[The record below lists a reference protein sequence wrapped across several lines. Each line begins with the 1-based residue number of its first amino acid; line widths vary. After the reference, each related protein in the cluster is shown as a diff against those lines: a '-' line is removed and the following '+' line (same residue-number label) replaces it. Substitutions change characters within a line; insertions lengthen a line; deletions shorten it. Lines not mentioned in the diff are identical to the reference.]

1 MSGGSLRLQAVGRCV
16 EPFAYFAGF
25 AIGFEA
31 DQNLIAHGEEILPV
45 GEDEFGVFG
54 DDVGKIGEEGE
65 VDAGL
70 AACYVRQELPDFV
83 GGEAEDGGDEAGE
96 GFGDAPEGGLGAA
109 AGRVVGCE
117 GIEAVF

>member
-1 MSGGSLRLQAVGRCV
+1 MEGVFGYKQLDGCV
-16 EPFAYFAGF
+16 EAFAYFAGF

-31 DQNLIAHGEEILPV
+31 DQNLIADGEEILPV

-54 DDVGKIGEEGE
+54 GRRRQGLGKRARWTL
-65 VDAGL
+65 DL